1 MQHPIKTDF
10 LWLKRCFK
18 YLQDAFNLSLIIVEI
33 RDFKFHPSEFTVPV
47 GKKSQGANLADYNV
61 LIADD
66 GTAIATIN
74 NYKDGETLTL

>member
-1 MQHPIKTDF
+1 MTLIEYLKNERGAVSATSVSGPNGEFIRATMQDG
-10 LWLKRCFK
+10 
-18 YLQDAFNLSLIIVEI
+18 
-33 RDFKFHPSEFTVPV
+33 SEFTVPV